1 MALRLRVQRFVMPRL
16 ELIMPPRTAEQDQA
30 ARFAAVEKLRGTGF
44 YPIGGWLFMKDGVAY
59 DLSAADL
66 DQIKRI
72 EQERLFVV
80 EITDLPTQAQ
90 QTRDAAI
97 ASA

>member
-1 MALRLRVQRFVMPRL
+1 
-16 ELIMPPRTAEQDQA
+16 
-30 ARFAAVEKLRGTGF
+30 
-44 YPIGGWLFMKDGVAY
+44 MKDGVAY

-66 DQIKRI
+66 DQIERI

-97 ASA
+97 SGA

>member
-1 MALRLRVQRFVMPRL
+1 
-16 ELIMPPRTAEQDQA
+16 MPPRTPEQDQA
-30 ARFAAVEKLRGTGF
+30 ARLAACDTLRSTGF
-44 YPIGGWLFMKDGVAY
+44 YPIGGWLFMKDGIAY

-66 DQIKRI
+66 SQIERI
-72 EQERLFVV
+72 EREGLFV
-80 EITDLPTQAQ
+80 EITDLPKQAQ